1 MAKKTM
7 GGFDVLVDLTSK
19 FVEAQ
24 KGAWDHTA
32 WLNFLSDV
40 QKKGLELS
48 DDMTDNLGLVLESMK
63 KFYSASADIKGIE
76 TAMADISNSAI
87 DYFKK
92 TKGAWS
98 QSEWE
103 TYLNNVQKKGIEL
116 TDETRSYLG
125 EVFESLKGFYTVLSP
140 AEKETKTKKE
150 PKKEA
155 KEATAKK

>member
-7 GGFDVLVDLTSK
+7 GGFDILVDLTSK

-63 KFYSASADIKGIE
+63 KFYSASTAIKGIE
-76 TAMADISNSAI
+76 TAMAEISNSAI

-92 TKGAWS
+92 TKGIWDQS
-98 QSEWE
+98 QWE

-116 TDETRSYLG
+116 TDETQSYLG
-125 EVFESLKGFYTVLSP
+125 EVFESLRGFYTVLSP
-140 AEKETKTKKE
+140 DKKETKKT
-150 PKKEA
+150 A
-155 KEATAKK
+155 AKK

>member
-1 MAKKTM
+1 M

-19 FVEAQ
+19 FVESQ

-32 WLNFLSDV
+32 WLNFVSDV
-40 QKKGLELS
+40 QKKDLELS

-63 KFYSASADIKGIE
+63 KFYSASTDIKGIE
-76 TAMADISNSAI
+76 TVMGGISDSTM

-92 TKGAWS
+92 TKGVWD

-103 TYLNNVQKKGIEL
+103 TYLNDVQKKGVEL
-116 TDETRSYLG
+116 TDETRSYLK
-125 EVFESLKGFYTVLSP
+125 EVFESLQGFYTVFSP
-140 AEKETKTKKE
+140 AEKETKPKKE

-155 KEATAKK
+155 KETTAKK

>member
-1 MAKKTM
+1 
-7 GGFDVLVDLTSK
+7 
-19 FVEAQ
+19 
-24 KGAWDHTA
+24 
-32 WLNFLSDV
+32 LNFVSDV

-48 DDMTDNLGLVLESMK
+48 DDMKDNLGLVLESMK
-63 KFYSASADIKGIE
+63 KFYSSSADIKGIE

-92 TKGAWS
+92 TKGAWD

-103 TYLNNVQKKGIEL
+103 AYLNNVQKKGIEL

-140 AEKETKTKKE
+140 EEKETKQT
-150 PKKEA
+150 A
-155 KEATAKK
+155 AKK

>member
-7 GGFDVLVDLTSK
+7 GGFDALVDLAGK
-19 FVEAQ
+19 FVESQ

-32 WLNFLSDV
+32 WLNFVSDV
-40 QKKGLELS
+40 QQKGLELS
-48 DDMTDNLGLVLESMK
+48 DDMKDNLGLVLESMK
-63 KFYSASADIKGIE
+63 KFYSASADTKGIE
-76 TAMADISNSAI
+76 TVMANISNYTM

-92 TKGAWS
+92 TKGVWN

-103 TYLNNVQKKGIEL
+103 TYLSDVQKKGVEL

-125 EVFESLKGFYTVLSP
+125 EVFESLQGFYTAFSP
-140 AEKETKTKKE
+140 GEKTKKE

-155 KEATAKK
+155 TKK